1 MRLFILL
8 VTIPLIEIAL
18 FVKVGGWLT
27 LGPTLAIVLGTAV
40 LGAWLV
46 RRQGRRVV
54 TELRGAIR
62 DMRDPLSPLAHG
74 AMIVI
79 AGILL
84 MTPGFLTDAAGF
96 ALLVPALR
104 QAAIRAVAARVTL
117 ASAARAGSAGRRAA
131 RGPAVI
137 DADFVDVTPGAPRG
151 AGRAPGAPPS
161 GWTRH

>member
-1 MRLFILL
+1 MRLFVVLL
-8 VTIPLIEIAL
+8 AIPLVEIAL

-27 LGPTLAIVLGTAV
+27 LWPTLAIVLGTAA

-54 TELRGAIR
+54 LELRHALR

-84 MTPGFLTDAAGF
+84 MTPGFLTDAVGF
-96 ALLVPALR
+96 ALLVPAVR

-117 ASAARAGSAGRRAA
+117 AAGAGTARGRTA
-131 RGPAVI
+131 RGPVVI
-137 DADFVDVTPGAPRG
+137 DADFVDVTPEAPPG
-151 AGRAPGAPPS
+151 PDAGRGTRPS
-161 GWTRH
+161 GWTKH